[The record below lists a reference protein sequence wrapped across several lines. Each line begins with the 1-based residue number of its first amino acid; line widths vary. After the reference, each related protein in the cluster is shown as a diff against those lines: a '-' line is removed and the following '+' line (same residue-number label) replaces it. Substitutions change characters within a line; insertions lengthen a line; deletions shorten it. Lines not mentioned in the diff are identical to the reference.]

1 LRDCTAESRFR
12 GSANFSE
19 KTITRANP
27 SMRYRIFGERT
38 GLRVSELALGAGNF
52 GTAWGVGADRAEA
65 RRIFDA
71 YRAAGGNFL
80 DTSDFYHLGEAEETV
95 ADLIATD
102 RDDLVLATKFGLGSP
117 QFGGLAATGNS
128 RKAMRRAVE
137 ASLRRLRTDH
147 IDLYWAHMPDGVT
160 PIDEI
165 LRGFDDLV
173 RAGKILYAGLSNFPA
188 WRVSRG
194 ALLADVRGWAPV
206 VGIQVEYNLADR
218 SIEREL
224 LPMADALGL
233 GCALWS
239 PLSAGFL
246 TGRHRISAEGVR
258 KSVRAITRSEKSPR
272 DTAIID
278 ALFAI
283 GTESGTT
290 PTHVAIAWL
299 RAKARS
305 AASTRIPI
313 LGPRTLEQL
322 QPALEALN
330 LDLDAA
336 QVSRLDAAS
345 AFDRGVPHEMVE
357 HPASRAKL
365 FADVYDRFDLPGRG
379 PE

>member
-1 LRDCTAESRFR
+1 
-12 GSANFSE
+12 
-19 KTITRANP
+19 
-27 SMRYRIFGERT
+27 MRYRIFGERT

-71 YRAAGGNFL
+71 YRTAGGNFL
-80 DTSDFYHLGEAEETV
+80 DTSDFYHLGEAEDTV
-95 ADLIATD
+95 AELIASD
-102 RDDLVLATKFGLGSP
+102 RDELIVATKFSLGTP
-117 QFGGLAATGNS
+117 KFGGLAATGNS
-128 RKAMRRAVE
+128 RKAMCRAID

-173 RAGKILYAGLSNFPA
+173 RAGKIQYAGLSNFPA

-194 ALLADVRGWAPV
+194 ALLADIRGWAPV

-218 SIEREL
+218 SVEREL

-246 TGRHRISAEGVR
+246 TGRHRTTSEGVR
-258 KSVRAITRSEKSPR
+258 KSVRAITRSEKTPR

-283 GTESGTT
+283 ATQTGTS

-299 RAKARS
+299 RAKAK
-305 AASTRIPI
+305 AAVATRIPI

-322 QPALEALN
+322 TPALEALN

-336 QVSRLDAAS
+336 QVAQLDAAS
-345 AFDRGVPHEMVE
+345 EFDRGVPHEMVE

-365 FADVYDRFDLPGRG
+365 FADTYERFDLPQRG
-379 PE
+379 AK